1 MSQEERI
8 REFMKGMSELTAK
21 TGITYAVEA
30 GRNLVVYDV
39 KNNEPVE
46 LEIMVGTEI
55 KTEDGRTSITTFDR
69 SNLDKRDSENV

>member
-39 KNNEPVE
+39 KKNEPVE

-55 KTEDGRTSITTFDR
+55 TTEDGRTSITTFDR
-69 SNLDKRDSENV
+69 SNI

>member
-55 KTEDGRTSITTFDR
+55 TTEDGRTSITTFDR
-69 SNLDKRDSENV
+69 SNLRE

>member
-8 REFMKGMSELTAK
+8 KEFMKGMSELTAK

-39 KNNEPVE
+39 KKNEPVE

-69 SNLDKRDSENV
+69 SNIESDNK

>member
-8 REFMKGMSELTAK
+8 KEFMKGMSELTAK

-39 KNNEPVE
+39 KKNEPVE
-46 LEIMVGTEI
+46 LEITVGTEI

-69 SNLDKRDSENV
+69 SNIL

>member
-39 KNNEPVE
+39 KKNEPVE

-55 KTEDGRTSITTFDR
+55 TTEDGRTSITTFDR
-69 SNLDKRDSENV
+69 SNIESDNK

>member
-39 KNNEPVE
+39 KKNEPVE

-55 KTEDGRTSITTFDR
+55 TTKDGRTSITTFDR
-69 SNLDKRDSENV
+69 SNIESDNK

>member
-8 REFMKGMSELTAK
+8 QEFMKLMSAATEK

-30 GRNLVVYDV
+30 GENMVVFDV
-39 KNNEPVE
+39 QKNEPVE

-55 KTEDGRTSITTFDR
+55 RTENGQTTTTTFDYSDVGNEDR
-69 SNLDKRDSENV
+69 PD

>member
-8 REFMKGMSELTAK
+8 REFMKGMSEVTAK

-30 GRNLVVYDV
+30 GRNLVVFDV

-46 LEIMVGTEI
+46 LEITVGTEVVT
-55 KTEDGRTSITTFDR
+55 KNGQTSITTFDR
-69 SNLDKRDSENV
+69 SNI

>member
-8 REFMKGMSELTAK
+8 QEFMKLMSAATEK

-30 GRNLVVYDV
+30 GENMVVFDV
-39 KNNEPVE
+39 QKNEPVE

-55 KTEDGRTSITTFDR
+55 RTENGQTSITTFD
-69 SNLDKRDSENV
+69 NTEVDSEE